1 VARVGG
7 RARGAWRLLVAGA
20 GLGWGLALAQP
31 DPAEVLAAA
40 KSASGGAAW
49 DELASQHSKVSILA
63 GGLTGTAERWSE
75 LTSGRSYM
83 TFSLGPRAGA
93 LGYDGTIV
101 WSQDASGESRI
112 ENAEAAMEL
121 ATNAAYRDQLGFWYP
136 SRHAARIRYKELASA
151 DGADFD
157 VVAITPGG
165 GREFELWVNTD
176 TRLIE
181 RLVEPEAVATRSEIY
196 MDWRDVQGVKVP
208 FRVRL
213 TRGDRRAAEIVVVDA
228 MEFNVS
234 VAGVRFERPAPP

>member
-1 VARVGG
+1 MARVGD
-7 RARGAWRLLVAGA
+7 RAGWAWRLLVACV
-20 GLGWGLALAQP
+20 GLSWSLALAQP

-49 DELASQHSKVSILA
+49 DDLATQHSKVSILT

-75 LTSGRSYM
+75 LTSGRSYIA
-83 TFSLGPRAGA
+83 FSLGSQSGA

-101 WSQDASGESRI
+101 WSQDTSGQSRI
-112 ENAEAAMEL
+112 EESEAAKEL
-121 ATNAAYRDQLGFWYP
+121 AANAAYRDQLGFWYP

-157 VVAITPGG
+157 VVAITPAG

-181 RLVEPEAVATRSEIY
+181 RIVEPEAVATRTEIY
-196 MDWRDVQGVKVP
+196 MDWRDVQGVKIP

-213 TRGDRRAAEIVVVDA
+213 TRGDRRRDEIIVVDA
-228 MEFNVS
+228 LAFNES
-234 VAGVRFERPAPP
+234 LAGVRFERPTPP